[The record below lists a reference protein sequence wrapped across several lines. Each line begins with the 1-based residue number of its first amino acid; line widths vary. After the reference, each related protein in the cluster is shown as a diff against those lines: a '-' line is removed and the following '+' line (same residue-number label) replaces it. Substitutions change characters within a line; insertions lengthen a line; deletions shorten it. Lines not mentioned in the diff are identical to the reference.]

1 MDIIIYFDW
10 LIPWRYNMTNNI
22 LENALKETWDIK
34 DDFYE
39 KNKNSS
45 LKEII
50 LKIEN
55 KRYNINA
62 GNKIEDTIVPNI

>member
-1 MDIIIYFDW
+1 M
-10 LIPWRYNMTNNI
+10 NNI

-39 KNKNSS
+39 KNKNLS

-55 KRYNINA
+55 KKYET
-62 GNKIEDTIVPNI
+62 IETKKKEAIVQNV

>member
-1 MDIIIYFDW
+1 M
-10 LIPWRYNMTNNI
+10 NNI

-39 KNKNSS
+39 NNKKFS

-55 KRYNINA
+55 EKYNINIK
-62 GNKIEDTIVPNI
+62 NKMEEPIVQNI

>member
-1 MDIIIYFDW
+1 M
-10 LIPWRYNMTNNI
+10 NNI

-39 KNKNSS
+39 KNKHLS

-50 LKIEN
+50 LKIES
-55 KRYNINA
+55 KKYNIKTES
-62 GNKIEDTIVPNI
+62 KIEESIIQSI

>member
-1 MDIIIYFDW
+1 
-10 LIPWRYNMTNNI
+10 MTNNI

-39 KNKNSS
+39 KNKNLS
-45 LKEII
+45 LKEIL

-55 KRYNINA
+55 KKYNI
-62 GNKIEDTIVPNI
+62 IEIKKEEPIAQNI

>member
-1 MDIIIYFDW
+1 M
-10 LIPWRYNMTNNI
+10 NNI
-22 LENALKETWDIK
+22 LENALKETWGIK

-39 KNKNSS
+39 KNKHLS

-55 KRYNINA
+55 KKYNA
-62 GNKIEDTIVPNI
+62 ENKTDAPVAQNI

>member
-1 MDIIIYFDW
+1 M
-10 LIPWRYNMTNNI
+10 NNI

-39 KNKNSS
+39 KNKHLS
-45 LKEII
+45 LKEIV

-55 KRYNINA
+55 KEYNIKVE
-62 GNKIEDTIVPNI
+62 NKKEPIVQSI

>member
-1 MDIIIYFDW
+1 M
-10 LIPWRYNMTNNI
+10 NNI
-22 LENALKETWDIK
+22 LENTLKETWDIK

-39 KNKNSS
+39 KNKNLS

-55 KRYNINA
+55 KEYNINIE
-62 GNKIEDTIVPNI
+62 NKMENLLYKIYSTGHFA

>member
-1 MDIIIYFDW
+1 M
-10 LIPWRYNMTNNI
+10 NNI

-39 KNKNSS
+39 KNKNLS

-55 KRYNINA
+55 KKYNVAEDNA
-62 GNKIEDTIVPNI
+62 SRWFASRLASRP

>member
-1 MDIIIYFDW
+1 
-10 LIPWRYNMTNNI
+10 
-22 LENALKETWDIK
+22 LENALRETWDIK

-39 KNKNSS
+39 KNKNLS

-55 KRYNINA
+55 KNYNIKTE
-62 GNKIEDTIVPNI
+62 NKEEPIVRNI

>member
-1 MDIIIYFDW
+1 
-10 LIPWRYNMTNNI
+10 MTNNV
-22 LENALKETWDIK
+22 LEDALKETWDIK

-39 KNKNSS
+39 KNKNFS

-55 KRYNINA
+55 KKYNMDVES
-62 GNKIEDTIVPNI
+62 KIEEPIVQNI

>member
-1 MDIIIYFDW
+1 
-10 LIPWRYNMTNNI
+10 MTNNI

-39 KNKNSS
+39 KNKNFS

-55 KRYNINA
+55 KKYNIDVEN
-62 GNKIEDTIVPNI
+62 GIEEPIVQKI

>member
-1 MDIIIYFDW
+1 MI
-10 LIPWRYNMTNNI
+10 NNI
-22 LENALKETWDIK
+22 LEKTLKEAWDIK

-39 KNKNSS
+39 RNKNLS

-55 KRYNINA
+55 KKYNI
-62 GNKIEDTIVPNI
+62 KIENKMEEPIVQNI

>member
-1 MDIIIYFDW
+1 
-10 LIPWRYNMTNNI
+10 MTNNI

-39 KNKNSS
+39 KNKNFS

-55 KRYNINA
+55 KKYNINV
-62 GNKIEDTIVPNI
+62 GNKIEEPIVQNI

>member
-1 MDIIIYFDW
+1 M
-10 LIPWRYNMTNNI
+10 NNV
-22 LENALKETWDIK
+22 LGNALKETWDIK

-39 KNKNSS
+39 KNKNLS

-55 KRYNINA
+55 KEYK
-62 GNKIEDTIVPNI
+62 KIETKKEASNVQNI

>member
-1 MDIIIYFDW
+1 
-10 LIPWRYNMTNNI
+10 MTNNI

-39 KNKNSS
+39 KNKNLS

-55 KRYNINA
+55 KKYNINVE
-62 GNKIEDTIVPNI
+62 NKIEYPIVQKI

>member
-1 MDIIIYFDW
+1 M
-10 LIPWRYNMTNNI
+10 NNI

-39 KNKNSS
+39 KNKNLS
-45 LKEII
+45 LKEIV

-55 KRYNINA
+55 KKYTINIE
-62 GNKIEDTIVPNI
+62 NKIEEPIVHNI